1 VILNEYIDYLNNQKY
16 SNYRKI
22 SLAMLDVSVG
32 RRKLLKI
39 RAVIVPLCSLLF
51 LTSLKINIFVNTD
64 FVLLTCGIYLFE
76 VLWNRSAREH
86 VTMLRHMPYYNL
98 LI

>member
-1 VILNEYIDYLNNQKY
+1 MILNEYIDYLNNQKY

-51 LTSLKINIFVNTD
+51 LTSL
-64 FVLLTCGIYLFE
+64 
-76 VLWNRSAREH
+76 
-86 VTMLRHMPYYNL
+86 
-98 LI
+98 